1 MRDTVLIREV
11 GPREG
16 FQSLERVVDT
26 RKKLKLIELLV
37 QAGMAEIEVCSFVRG
52 DRVPQMADAEDIAS
66 ALVAQASV
74 QFRGLY
80 LNERGFERACSFPS
94 LINDGWL
101 YTAMS
106 QTFLRKNANSSF
118 EKFLESLGG
127 WLDCFERASK
137 KLHGLMIST
146 VFGCNDEGRFTEDQV
161 CEVVERTLEKL
172 HEHGAPSPIELSL
185 ADTMGW
191 ASPVRVT
198 HLCSSLA
205 KRFPELEL
213 SLHLHDTRGLG
224 IASAFAGLKA
234 GVRIFESSV
243 GGIGGCPFAK
253 GATGNIATEELVLLC
268 QEEGL
273 STGID
278 RTKLLEAARFLEVE
292 VGIDLPSR
300 LYRCEKALSE
310 LNDEE

>member
-1 MRDTVLIREV
+1 MGESR
-11 GPREG
+11 
-16 FQSLERVVDT
+16 
-26 RKKLKLIELLV
+26 
-37 QAGMAEIEVCSFVRG
+37 AGHSPLF
-52 DRVPQMADAEDIAS
+52 
-66 ALVAQASV
+66 
-74 QFRGLY
+74 F
-80 LNERGFERACSFPS
+80 AC
-94 LINDGWL
+94 
-101 YTAMS
+101 
-106 QTFLRKNANSSF
+106 
-118 EKFLESLGG
+118 
-127 WLDCFERASK
+127 
-137 KLHGLMIST
+137 
-146 VFGCNDEGRFTEDQV
+146 
-161 CEVVERTLEKL
+161 
-172 HEHGAPSPIELSL
+172 
-185 ADTMGW
+185 
-191 ASPVRVT
+191 
-198 HLCSSLA
+198 